1 MKDMPSCSHSKP
13 LSKVTPELNK
23 ARFAMVKQPWDK
35 AELMTSMQT
44 FSQGKAWRQ
53 KLAINNFLN
62 LGS

>member
-1 MKDMPSCSHSKP
+1 MPSCSHSKP

-23 ARFAMVKQPWDK
+23 ARFALVKQPWDK

-53 KLAINNFLN
+53 KLGINDFSN
-62 LGS
+62 LGR